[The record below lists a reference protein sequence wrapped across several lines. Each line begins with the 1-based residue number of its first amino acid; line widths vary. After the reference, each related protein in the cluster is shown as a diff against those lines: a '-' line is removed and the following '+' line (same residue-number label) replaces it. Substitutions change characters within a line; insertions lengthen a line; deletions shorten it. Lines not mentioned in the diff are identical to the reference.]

1 MKCFIVSAF
10 SLLLLP
16 FMNVSGQ
23 ITCELYTF
31 SKTKLETVKQSYVPS
46 GNEPDASVKKLL
58 HEADKAL
65 KDSVYSVVFKPQVPP
80 DGDKHNYMSMAR
92 YFWPDSNK
100 ADGAYIRKDGQSNP
114 EIKEYPDSRSLNK
127 MCHAVQNLSLAFY
140 ITGKKAYAEKASRLL
155 QAWFLDTATRMNPN
169 MNYAQAVKGLNEG
182 KASGVLETREFI
194 HLLDMV
200 DLLHSQK
207 GMDEAIYTGLQAW
220 FKEYLTWLDT
230 SKNGKGEQRAA
241 NNHGTWCAAQY
252 ARYAVF
258 IGRKDLAL
266 EKLEGLKARV
276 AAQIEPDGRQ
286 PLELAR
292 TKSLSYSCFNL
303 KAYCEAAMEAEKLG
317 LDLWTY
323 KTDDGR
329 SIKKALDYILPY
341 AMHPETYKGQQ
352 IVRFDKNEAALLL
365 RVAAVRYAEDK
376 QYQLWL
382 TDFEESTGED
392 IDKLVY

>member
-1 MKCFIVSAF
+1 MKRYLVAAF
-10 SLLLLP
+10 SLLLLS
-16 FMNVSGQ
+16 FTNVSGQ

-31 SKTKLETVKQSYVPS
+31 SKTKLEAVKQSYVTT

-65 KDSVYSVVFKPQVPP
+65 KDSVYSVMFKKQVPP
-80 DGDKHNYMSMAR
+80 DGDKHNYMSLAR
-92 YFWPDSNK
+92 YFWPDSNNT
-100 ADGAYIRKDGQSNP
+100 DGAYIRKDGQSNP

-127 MCHAVQNLSLAFY
+127 MCHGVQNLSLAFY
-140 ITGKKAYAEKASRLL
+140 LTGKKAYAEKADRLL
-155 QAWFLDTATRMNPN
+155 QAWFLDTATCMNPN
-169 MNYAQAVKGLNEG
+169 MNYAQAAKGHNEG

-200 DLLHSQK
+200 DLLYNQK
-207 GMDEAIYTGLQAW
+207 GVDEATYAGLNNW

-230 SKNGKGEQRAA
+230 SKNGKGEQRAT

-252 ARYAVF
+252 ARLAIF

-266 EKLEGLKARV
+266 AKLEGLKARI
-276 AAQIEPDGRQ
+276 ASQIEPDGRQ

-341 AMHPETYKGQQ
+341 AMSPETYKGQQ

-365 RVAAVRYAEDK
+365 RVAAVRYPEDK
-376 QYQLWL
+376 QYQSWL
-382 TDFEESTGED
+382 VEMEKSVGT
-392 IDKLVY
+392 ILIN